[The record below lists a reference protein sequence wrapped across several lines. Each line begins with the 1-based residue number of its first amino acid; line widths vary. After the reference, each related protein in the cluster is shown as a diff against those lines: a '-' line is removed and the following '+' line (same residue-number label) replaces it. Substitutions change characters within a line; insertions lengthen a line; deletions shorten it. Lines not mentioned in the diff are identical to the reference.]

1 MYIRGKPNT
10 LKNGTKR
17 ISYGL
22 HITKRVNGP
31 PRAKTI
37 LNLGMDFSVPK
48 KDWDHVCRQ
57 VTARLTKQSTIFD
70 HDNPYKDVV
79 EDIVKGLIAKGF
91 DITKPMDERIT
102 VTPYKI
108 RFNASL
114 SV

>member
-22 HITKRVNGP
+22 HITKRVNGL

-48 KDWDHVCRQ
+48 KDWDHVCKQ
-57 VTARLTKQSTIFD
+57 VIACLKNQSISLVCTI
-70 HDNPYKDVV
+70 NT
-79 EDIVKGLIAKGF
+79 I
-91 DITKPMDERIT
+91 
-102 VTPYKI
+102 
-108 RFNASL
+108 
-114 SV
+114 